1 MTRKQQ
7 QIRRESISLLRLPLH
22 AGPVNRQARPA
33 VSDASVGLHRPPQ
46 LGGVAFLPRDNRS
59 LHQQRNS
66 EQVQMPSSL
75 ARGIPSLIFA
85 WPHRAEHTADDSTP
99 TLRLGEEEGE
109 KMPPRPS
116 LRLIGQT
123 AARPALPRR
132 AQSPRFRTGYA
143 TLAPAR
149 ATTPARLPIHPSFFL
164 VHLGGISLASCLIPV
179 IGARRRSISSQAAQD
194 SNTPTAEEG
203 EASATDHPPAEDPP
217 FPFIY
222 PVQQPFPPLHQ
233 RRRLAAQLRHQ
244 IETAPLDAAFNLRQL
259 RLVTEEPQIHLPAP
273 DAPPSPYTQLS
284 NLRPVPWVW
293 RFPATLALHSILR
306 LVRGEIA
313 AASTPRPAD
322 ARAKDALL
330 PLAITIAQHS
340 LRFDALMWNAT
351 LRGQHQQGAI
361 EWDRLVADERRRRDP
376 DRPEAREKIRVVTRL
391 NKRPRE
397 ATADPKLEVWEA
409 KHRELAEL
417 AWSGQ
422 AGRKQRRP
430 PRSADH
436 AEEDAT
442 PTLRLSSSIRP
453 ALSIPTRSLD
463 ALFLHLV
470 EEEGRPPGFVG
481 PTSTDTSDTTNAAAL
496 ELAASLSRLRRKR
509 SRRAIYRSF
518 QLAVAAERLD
528 LAADFW
534 VDLLDQVRSSSA
546 PPDHAGLRWL
556 DKLLG
561 RLVRRLRTE
570 ERSFA
575 AAPTKPVMAAVAT
588 LTRALDQLWSS
599 ERRTAFG
606 PVAGALVRTLATF
619 PPAPFAGDFEP
630 GSGLRRRARL
640 HRKVYEMVQE
650 VMRRVLEDLTRRDIH
665 LGPVKSRLGLARPDR
680 TVASSLMAAGL
691 ATSDFNTLV
700 SYSLLKLQS
709 PELAMLLLER
719 MTERGLR
726 PTAATQNIVFSALG
740 GGTDLDTLERLLQT
754 RKEDPRAVPVFLK
767 HLAETASF
775 DHLDA
780 IVFRLL
786 PELDHDVD
794 EVDPFRS
801 AVLPPV
807 RPPDPTGRTPFLY
820 TTLLYVLSCAGRIG
834 LAERVFRNAR
844 WAAEL
849 SRSPST
855 SNLNGQDTPGWVL
868 PPHAFTIMLQ
878 MYAGEV
884 RRGRQLER
892 RDARLR
898 SAAEAE
904 ADETSPFDTAPPPPS
919 TPFVRGWGRHALRVF
934 LLQERRSRLQ
944 SELGDAPVTR
954 TVSGLSAA
962 VGGSTV
968 STDPAGGD
976 SPPTRS
982 SNRRLLDLPP
992 FLRSEAAPIA
1002 AMWELEGGSK
1012 EPELKSLEQALKSP
1026 QAADALRFLF
1036 RAEGGELSAE
1046 EKLLDLR
1053 KRSWRNGYR
1062 AGQDSAKE
1070 RVRRRSEAL
1079 RRHAL
1084 VREVAA
1090 EPR

>member
-1 MTRKQQ
+1 
-7 QIRRESISLLRLPLH
+7 
-22 AGPVNRQARPA
+22 
-33 VSDASVGLHRPPQ
+33 
-46 LGGVAFLPRDNRS
+46 
-59 LHQQRNS
+59 
-66 EQVQMPSSL
+66 
-75 ARGIPSLIFA
+75 
-85 WPHRAEHTADDSTP
+85 
-99 TLRLGEEEGE
+99 
-109 KMPPRPS
+109 MPPRAS
-116 LRLIGQT
+116 LRLIGHT
-123 AARPALPRR
+123 AARPAIPRR
-132 AQSPRFRTGYA
+132 PRALRSRTGYA

-149 ATTPARLPIHPSFFL
+149 PSTPARRLAIHPSFFL

-179 IGARRRSISSQAAQD
+179 IGARRRSTSSQAAQD
-194 SNTPTAEEG
+194 RDDSTTGDDA
-203 EASATDHPPAEDPP
+203 AATDPPAADPP

-233 RRRLAAQLRHQ
+233 RRRLACQLRHQ

-273 DAPPSPYTQLS
+273 DAPPDPYTELS

-306 LVRGEIA
+306 LVRGELA
-313 AASTPRPAD
+313 MTATPTDPD
-322 ARAKDALL
+322 RAKEALL

-351 LRGQHQQGAI
+351 LRGQQHQGAL
-361 EWDRLVADERRRRDP
+361 EWDRLVADERRRTSSDH
-376 DRPEAREKIRVVTRL
+376 RPEAREKIRVVTRL
-391 NKRPRE
+391 SKRPRE
-397 ATADPKLEVWEA
+397 VMADPKLEVWEA
-409 KHRELAEL
+409 RHRELAEL

-422 AGRKQRRP
+422 AGRKQRRS
-430 PRSADH
+430 PRRPLSAK
-436 AEEDAT
+436 EEDT
-442 PTLRLSSSIRP
+442 GQGLQLSSSIQP

-470 EEEGRPPGFVG
+470 EVEARPPGFVG
-481 PTSTDTSDTTNAAAL
+481 PTSTHESHATDAAAAL

-518 QLAVAAERLD
+518 QLAVVADRLD

-534 VDLLDQVRSSSA
+534 VDLLDQVRSSGGNA

-588 LTRALDQLWSS
+588 LARALDQLWSS
-599 ERRTAFG
+599 EPRTAFG
-606 PVAGALVRTLATF
+606 PVAGALIRTLATF

-630 GSGLRRRARL
+630 GSGLRRRART

-665 LGPVKSRLGLARPDR
+665 LGPVKSRLGLARPDKA
-680 TVASSLMAAGL
+680 VPPLMAGL
-691 ATSDFNTLV
+691 AASDFNTLV
-700 SYSLLKLQS
+700 SYALLKLQS
-709 PELAMLLLER
+709 PELAMLILER

-740 GGTDLDTLERLLQT
+740 GGTDLDTLERLLHT
-754 RKEDPRAVPVFLK
+754 RKDDPRAVPVFLK

-786 PELDHDVD
+786 PELHHDVD

-801 AVLPPV
+801 TVLPPV

-820 TTLLYVLSCAGRIG
+820 TTLLYALSCAGRIG

-849 SRSPST
+849 SRSSSSVSGAVASQHGSAT
-855 SNLNGQDTPGWVL
+855 SGWVL

-892 RDARLR
+892 RDARSR
-898 SAAEAE
+898 SAAAAAAAAVNEM
-904 ADETSPFDTAPPPPS
+904 SPDDVTPPS

-944 SELGDAPVTR
+944 TELGDAHVPR
-954 TVSGLSAA
+954 TVSGLSS
-962 VGGSTV
+962 VEGSPV
-968 STDPAGGD
+968 SRDPRAND
-976 SPPTRS
+976 SAPVRS
-982 SNRRLLDLPP
+982 HRRLLELPP

-1012 EPELKSLEQALKSP
+1012 EPELKSLERALKSP
-1026 QAADALRFLF
+1026 QAADALRILF
-1036 RAEGGELSAE
+1036 RIEVGERSAQ

-1084 VREVAA
+1084 VRELAT
-1090 EPR
+1090 ESG